1 MKIKIFALVMVLVM
15 LLGILAGCKPVDP
28 GTSDPGNGGGGD
40 TPTPPTPPNP
50 DDPVNPY
57 HDIYWTEEDTFIF
70 SLTEN
75 SNNQELPST
84 CARYIAGNRD
94 KGIPAE
100 EMADIID
107 DMVLERNEAAIK
119 TTKVRPLYS
128 YIPEDKEH
136 GWGRNIE
143 AMVGDMSTYVPGYT
157 PDVYCNFVYD
167 MVAASLSGA
176 FANLK
181 TSTMVTDGQV
191 RKNWFQ
197 FTDPRYVDDGTG
209 YMVEYMRSL
218 SLSRNKQ
225 YCLSSDYFT
234 DMVRAFFV
242 VPVNIQLLET
252 FPLVDT
258 EGAFNYDYIA
268 DGEYTIEDFYEFVY
282 TGKWSYAT
290 LAEISQV
297 YNFHVSDG
305 KNATDDPN
313 GDLDDRLIFA
323 IAESSGLSASGMLYT
338 TSVTIIE
345 REMTEKTDGQGN
357 KYSDYLYYYPASSD
371 DIHMGEAGYVPAS
384 QSLFAFCD
392 ALTSLMSENKGIISI
407 TNDQAGVY
415 HPGDALLAIRNR
427 FVNNRILFGGAI
439 CLGSLEYTEY
449 RDMEDGFGVV
459 PVPLYRTEDENG
471 VAEKYMTQIHNIGR
485 IGAINAKTTKFA
497 KISAYLDYQ
506 SLNST
511 DVLEEYYEVKLCG
524 DVAGGGAHKLMLQ
537 YIRSDVRTSFD
548 KAFEDAIG
556 YLFVNESVS
565 GGGDSD
571 AAAIS
576 SEKQKWHALIMAAH
590 FECDAGEMSNYYL
603 SYVEDKK
610 GRLDSL
616 EESYVGL
623 PA

>member
-1 MKIKIFALVMVLVM
+1 MKIKIFALVMVLVLIVGM
-15 LLGILAGCKPVDP
+15 LAGCKKTTDGP
-28 GTSDPGNGGGGD
+28 TGGGGV
-40 TPTPPTPPNP
+40 PVE
-50 DDPVNPY
+50 DDHY
-57 HDIYWTEEDTFIF
+57 ADIYWTDEATFIF

-84 CARYIAGNRD
+84 CARYLAGNRE
-94 KGIPAE
+94 KGIPQG
-100 EMADIID
+100 EMADVID
-107 DMVLERNEAAIK
+107 DMVLERNLDAIE
-119 TTKVRPLYS
+119 TTKVRPEYT

-136 GWGRNIE
+136 GWAKNIE
-143 AMVGDMSTYVPGYT
+143 DMVSDMSSYVEGIN

-181 TSTMVTDGQV
+181 TTTKTTDCFRFV
-191 RKNWFQ
+191 DPQ
-197 FTDPRYVDDGTG
+197 FKDDGTG

-242 VPVNIQLLET
+242 VPVNIQLLQSL
-252 FPLVDT
+252 PLSNT

-268 DGEYTIEDFYEFVY
+268 DGEYTIEDFYQFVY

-305 KNATDDPN
+305 TAATDDPN

-323 IAESSGLSASGMLYT
+323 VSESSGLSASGMLYT
-338 TSVTIIE
+338 TSVTVIE
-345 REMTEKTDGQGN
+345 REMTTKYDGNGN
-357 KYSDYLYYYPASSD
+357 PYSDYLYYYPASSD
-371 DIHMGEAGYVPAS
+371 DIHMGEAGYKPAS
-384 QSLFAFCD
+384 QSLFTFCD
-392 ALTSLMSENKGIISI
+392 ALTSLFRDNKGIISI

-415 HPGDALLAIRNR
+415 FPGDALLAIRDR

-439 CLGSLEYTEY
+439 CLGSLEYSEY
-449 RDMEDGFGVV
+449 LEMEDGFGIV
-459 PVPLYRTEDENG
+459 PVPLYRTEDEDG
-471 VAEKYMTQIHNIGR
+471 VPEKYMTQIHNIGR

-497 KISAYLDYQ
+497 KISAYLDFQ
-506 SLNST
+506 SIYST
-511 DVLEEYYEVKLCG
+511 DILEEYYEVKLCG
-524 DVAGGGAHKLMLQ
+524 DVAGGGAHKEMLI
-537 YIRSDVRTSFD
+537 YIRSNVRTSFD

-565 GGGDSD
+565 GGGDADD
-571 AAAIS
+571 ANTN
-576 SEKQKWHALIMAAH
+576 SEKQKWHALIKEDH
-590 FECDAGEMSNYYL
+590 FECDAGMMTSYYL
-603 SYVEDKK
+603 KYVEDKK

-616 EESYVGL
+616 EESYGGL
-623 PA
+623 PE

>member
-15 LLGILAGCKPVDP
+15 MVGMLAACKPDSGSNTPGPNGPVVD
-28 GTSDPGNGGGGD
+28 D
-40 TPTPPTPPNP
+40 PNP
-50 DDPVNPY
+50 NPEPENPY
-57 HDIYWTEEDTFIF
+57 SDIYWTEQDTFIF

-84 CARYIAGNRD
+84 CARYIAGNRE
-94 KGIPAE
+94 KGIPVD
-100 EMADIID
+100 EMADVID
-107 DMVLERNEAAIK
+107 DMVLERNLAAIDK
-119 TTKVRPLYS
+119 TLVKPEYS

-136 GWGRNIE
+136 GWSRNIE
-143 AMVGDMSTYVPGYT
+143 DMVSDMSGYVSGIT

-181 TSTMVTDGQV
+181 SSTMVTDGQV

-234 DMVRAFFV
+234 DMVRAFFA
-242 VPVNIQLLET
+242 VPVNIQLLQT
-252 FPLVDT
+252 FPLVD
-258 EGAFNYDYIA
+258 EYGKFNYDYVA
-268 DGEYTIEDFYEFVY
+268 DGEYTIEDFYQFVY
-282 TGKWSYAT
+282 TYQWSYAT

-305 KNATDDPN
+305 NSATDDPN

-323 IAESSGLSASGMLYT
+323 ITESSGLSASGMLYT

-345 REMTEKTDGQGN
+345 REMTTKVDGQGN
-357 KYSDYLYYYPASSD
+357 QYSDYLYYYPASTD
-371 DIHMGEAGYVPAS
+371 DIHMGEDGYVPAS

-392 ALTSLMSENKGIISI
+392 ALTSLFRENKGIISI

-439 CLGSLEYTEY
+439 CLGSLEYTDY
-449 RDMEDGFGVV
+449 RDMEDGFGIV

-471 VAEKYMTQIHNIGR
+471 VPEEYMTQIHNIGR

-511 DVLEEYYEVKLCG
+511 DILEEYYEVKLCG
-524 DVAGGGAHKLMLQ
+524 DVAGGGAHKEMLQ
-537 YIRSDVRTSFD
+537 FIRKKVRTSFD

-565 GGGDSD
+565 GGGSAD
-571 AAAIS
+571 AAAVS
-576 SEKQKWHALIMAAH
+576 SEKQKWHALLQADH
-590 FECDAGEMSNYYL
+590 YECDAGKMANYYL
-603 SYVEDKK
+603 TYVEDKK

-623 PA
+623 PK

>member
-1 MKIKIFALVMVLVM
+1 
-15 LLGILAGCKPVDP
+15 
-28 GTSDPGNGGGGD
+28 
-40 TPTPPTPPNP
+40 
-50 DDPVNPY
+50 
-57 HDIYWTEEDTFIF
+57 
-70 SLTEN
+70 
-75 SNNQELPST
+75 
-84 CARYIAGNRD
+84 
-94 KGIPAE
+94 
-100 EMADIID
+100 
-107 DMVLERNEAAIK
+107 
-119 TTKVRPLYS
+119 
-128 YIPEDKEH
+128 
-136 GWGRNIE
+136 
-143 AMVGDMSTYVPGYT
+143 
-157 PDVYCNFVYD
+157 

-181 TSTMVTDGQV
+181 SSTMVTDGQV

-252 FPLVDT
+252 FTLSD
-258 EGAFNYDYIA
+258 EYGSFNYDYIA
-268 DGEYTIEDFYEFVY
+268 DGDYTIEDFYEFVY
-282 TGKWSYAT
+282 TYQWSYAT

-297 YNFHVSDG
+297 YNFHISDG

-323 IAESSGLSASGMLYT
+323 ITESSGLSASGMLYT

-345 REMTEKTDGQGN
+345 REMTTKVDGQGN
-357 KYSDYLYYYPASSD
+357 QYSDYLYYYPASSD
-371 DIHMGEAGYVPAS
+371 DIHMGEAGYTPAS
-384 QSLFAFCD
+384 QSLYAFCD
-392 ALTSLMSENKGIISI
+392 ALTSLFSENKGIISI

-439 CLGSLEYTEY
+439 CLGSLEYTDY

-471 VAEKYMTQIHNIGR
+471 VPEEYMTQIHNIGR

-511 DVLEEYYEVKLCG
+511 DILEEYYEVKLCG
-524 DVAGGGAHKLMLQ
+524 DVAGGGAHKDMLIF
-537 YIRSDVRTSFD
+537 IRSNVRTSFD

-565 GGGDSD
+565 GGGNSD
-571 AAAIS
+571 AAATS
-576 SEKQKWHALIMAAH
+576 SEKQKWHALIMADH
-590 FECDAGEMSNYYL
+590 FECDAGKMANYYL
-603 SYVEDKK
+603 TYVEDKK

-623 PA
+623 PS

>member
-15 LLGILAGCKPVDP
+15 MVGMLAACKPDSGSNTPGPNGPVVD
-28 GTSDPGNGGGGD
+28 D
-40 TPTPPTPPNP
+40 PNP
-50 DDPVNPY
+50 NPEPENPY
-57 HDIYWTEEDTFIF
+57 SDIYWTEQDTFIF

-84 CARYIAGNRD
+84 CARYIAGNRE
-94 KGIPAE
+94 KGIPVD
-100 EMADIID
+100 EMADVID
-107 DMVLERNEAAIK
+107 DMVLERNLAAIDK
-119 TTKVRPLYS
+119 TLVKPEYS

-136 GWGRNIE
+136 GWSRNIE
-143 AMVGDMSTYVPGYT
+143 DMVSDMSGYVSGIT

-181 TSTMVTDGQV
+181 SSTMVTDGQV

-234 DMVRAFFV
+234 DMVRAFFA
-242 VPVNIQLLET
+242 VPVNIQLLQT
-252 FPLVDT
+252 FPLVD
-258 EGAFNYDYIA
+258 EYGKFNYDYVA
-268 DGEYTIEDFYEFVY
+268 DGEYTIEDFYQFVY
-282 TGKWSYAT
+282 TYQWSYAT

-305 KNATDDPN
+305 NSATDDPN

-323 IAESSGLSASGMLYT
+323 ITESSGLSASGMLYT

-345 REMTEKTDGQGN
+345 REMTTKVDGQGN
-357 KYSDYLYYYPASSD
+357 QYSDYLYYYPASTD
-371 DIHMGEAGYVPAS
+371 DIHMGEDGYVPAS

-392 ALTSLMSENKGIISI
+392 ALTSLFRENKGIISI

-439 CLGSLEYTEY
+439 CLGSLEYTDY
-449 RDMEDGFGVV
+449 RDMEDGFGIV

-471 VAEKYMTQIHNIGR
+471 VPEEYMTQIHNIGR

-511 DVLEEYYEVKLCG
+511 DILEEYYEVKLCG
-524 DVAGGGAHKLMLQ
+524 DVAGGGAHKEMLQ
-537 YIRSDVRTSFD
+537 FIRKKVRTSFD

-565 GGGDSD
+565 GGGSSD
-571 AAAIS
+571 AAATS
-576 SEKQKWHALIMAAH
+576 SEKQKWHSLIMADH
-590 FECDAGEMSNYYL
+590 FECDAGKMANYYL
-603 SYVEDKK
+603 TYVEDKK

-623 PA
+623 PK